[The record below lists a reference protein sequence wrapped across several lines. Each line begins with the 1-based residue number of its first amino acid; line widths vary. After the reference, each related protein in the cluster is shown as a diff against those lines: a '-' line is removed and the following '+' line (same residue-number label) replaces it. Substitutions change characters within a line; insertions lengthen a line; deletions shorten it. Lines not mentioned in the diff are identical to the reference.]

1 MRTRPTLASRSWCS
15 SMDTGPTIRLTRTSN
30 SGSSTPTTRS
40 LRRSSTRSSRG
51 SSGLRCGGRS
61 MTTGR
66 SDRVSRWRLLVCI
79 RQAGIC
85 AKPGWSP
92 AVTGRA
98 PHRPLHPAA
107 SGPPEWRVSVDW
119 QAQLGFSL
127 GVTQQL
133 LPLGDQVRSLELVAD
148 RWFLVIPGVGLA
160 VGMLGALIGL
170 LAGGLWAAL
179 VNMGVLP
186 IEVAVYRQGNTPM
199 RRAKDP
205 RRGRTRTRKA
215 VGG

>member
-1 MRTRPTLASRSWCS
+1 MVNDFLVRLSIRSAMFAGAITGFVFGLFAGVTLGALISWF
-15 SMDTGPTIRLTRTSN
+15 
-30 SGSSTPTTRS
+30 
-40 LRRSSTRSSRG
+40 
-51 SSGLRCGGRS
+51 
-61 MTTGR
+61 
-66 SDRVSRWRLLVCI
+66 
-79 RQAGIC
+79 AGAI
-85 AKPGWSP
+85 
-92 AVTGRA
+92 
-98 PHRPLHPAA
+98 
-107 SGPPEWRVSVDW
+107 VDW

-199 RRAKDP
+199 RRATD
-205 RRGRTRTRKA
+205 RRRVRTRTRNA
-215 VGG
+215 VGE